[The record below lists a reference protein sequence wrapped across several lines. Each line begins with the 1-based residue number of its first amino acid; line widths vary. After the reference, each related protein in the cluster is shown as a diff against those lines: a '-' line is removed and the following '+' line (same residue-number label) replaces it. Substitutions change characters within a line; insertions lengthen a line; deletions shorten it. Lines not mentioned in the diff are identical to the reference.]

1 MNVIKQNPI
10 AIALWIV
17 VLGGLAFGVTQ
28 TAIKASALFAG

>member
-1 MNVIKQNPI
+1 MSLVKQNPL
-10 AIALWIV
+10 AVALWIV